1 MTKTIDRAD
10 VFKSALSAA
19 TRAIAGQDELGVD
32 FSVDGGRITEG
43 QITLTTPPKDLTMA
57 AAARAR
63 GQADAL
69 ALRVAHHDARA
80 HARGM
85 PQREDARRLFEA
97 AERARIESIGAAAMD
112 GVAENLD
119 SVLQQ
124 RCERA
129 GYTRVT
135 DKSRAPMDDA
145 LEFVLREVLTGR
157 KLPPAAERALR
168 RCGVTSCRRRRLAR
182 WRRRA
187 PACTTRRRSPR

>member
-1 MTKTIDRAD
+1 MSKAIDRAD

-32 FSVDGGRITEG
+32 FSVDGGRISEG

-129 GYTRVT
+129 G
-135 DKSRAPMDDA
+135 
-145 LEFVLREVLTGR
+145 
-157 KLPPAAERALR
+157 
-168 RCGVTSCRRRRLAR
+168 
-182 WRRRA
+182 
-187 PACTTRRRSPR
+187 